1 LTVTKGFQSS
11 IEVLIK
17 NFRADLVIG
26 VLEKVRE
33 DKRLDNITSLGKEDI
48 NFAKQLLTKAI
59 GNEKLRATLEKNAAK
74 YINDHLQS
82 FLEIFD
88 PTLTH
93 LIISQFSFANN
104 FSKNMKLKLSEILAK
119 ISHVRELVA
128 YFYTP
133 KTLTEVIKTW
143 NVPSEWSD
151 EKIFKELFIEDGRIT
166 EILLK
171 AKQYSLTGAN
181 IVILGEP
188 GVGKTSLLF
197 KLFTELSKIKSVALI
212 VPGTPIKNIHEEMG
226 ITLFID
232 DLPQQPSQTIQN
244 ISKVRNIVATARIHE
259 YKDILNQYPEIGS
272 TFTELHLDKASQ
284 TFLREMLLRLLSKSR
299 ILYEDVAIKIVV
311 EKAKGI
317 PMYIYQLYKD
327 LTLKLSREM
336 HVKLDKTFA
345 EAIPSGMYEYI
356 GELIQTSIVNRQGGK
371 SMLAALKTVAIL
383 KTKTINSLHLAQ
395 LYQTLCEKLGEKP
408 NWDLYNQTHT
418 LLIYDPKEM
427 TLRFPHDTWIDVLK
441 GKSSTLQPT
450 LNLIDNVIPDTEK
463 LRLAKIS
470 GEETWSRKY
479 ADITYLKER
488 GALTQRD
495 LMQALLLAETLK
507 MNFQNIRLFGLE
519 EIENYKI

>member
-1 LTVTKGFQSS
+1 
-11 IEVLIK
+11 
-17 NFRADLVIG
+17 
-26 VLEKVRE
+26 
-33 DKRLDNITSLGKEDI
+33 
-48 NFAKQLLTKAI
+48 
-59 GNEKLRATLEKNAAK
+59 
-74 YINDHLQS
+74 
-82 FLEIFD
+82 
-88 PTLTH
+88 
-93 LIISQFSFANN
+93 
-104 FSKNMKLKLSEILAK
+104 
-119 ISHVRELVA
+119 
-128 YFYTP
+128 
-133 KTLTEVIKTW
+133 
-143 NVPSEWSD
+143 
-151 EKIFKELFIEDGRIT
+151 
-166 EILLK
+166 
-171 AKQYSLTGAN
+171 
-181 IVILGEP
+181 
-188 GVGKTSLLF
+188 
-197 KLFTELSKIKSVALI
+197 
-212 VPGTPIKNIHEEMG
+212 
-226 ITLFID
+226 
-232 DLPQQPSQTIQN
+232 
-244 ISKVRNIVATARIHE
+244 
-259 YKDILNQYPEIGS
+259 
-272 TFTELHLDKASQ
+272 
-284 TFLREMLLRLLSKSR
+284 
-299 ILYEDVAIKIVV
+299 
-311 EKAKGI
+311 
-317 PMYIYQLYKD
+317 MYIYQLYKD